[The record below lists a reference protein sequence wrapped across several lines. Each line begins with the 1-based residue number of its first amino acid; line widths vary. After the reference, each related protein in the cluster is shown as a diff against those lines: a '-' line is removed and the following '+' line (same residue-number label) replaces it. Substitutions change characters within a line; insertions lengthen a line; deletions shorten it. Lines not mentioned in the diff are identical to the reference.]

1 MVWAFR
7 NLVGFIGNAFFA
19 HTVIQIV
26 YDLVGRRIDHDLR
39 SVGCAVLINDRPRVI
54 RGHADRLDFTG
65 WYRSNY
71 RRDGF

>member
-19 HTVIQIV
+19 QTAIQIV

-39 SVGCAVLINDRPRVI
+39 SVGCAVLIDDRPRIV
-54 RGHADRLDFTG
+54 RSHAD
-65 WYRSNY
+65 
-71 RRDGF
+71 